1 MHPRDIRISDY
12 SYALPDDRIAL
23 HPLSERDASKLLV
36 YEQGKIY
43 ESLFRDLAAEIPS
56 DALLVFNNTRVIRAR
71 LHFQRE
77 TGAWIELFC
86 TEAVEPYHDFSRTL
100 THHGDVVLRAFV
112 GNGKRWKAGEILQ
125 QEIQV
130 SGKSLLLA
138 AEKITPV
145 EEQWLIKL
153 SWSDES
159 VSFAEVLESAG
170 KIPLPP
176 YLNREEDAAD
186 EERYQTIFAQHKGSV
201 AAPTASL
208 HFTPTVLQ
216 ALQEKGIRTTEVTL
230 HVGAGTFKPVK
241 SERMEDHLMHREQV
255 LIPRV
260 LIEQLIA
267 QKNAPVVAAGTTSL
281 RTLESIYWFGQKL
294 VSQPGRS
301 VADLFVDQW
310 KPYETTSE
318 VPTPIALR
326 AVLDWMNE
334 NNKSVLTG
342 ETRLL
347 IAPGYTFRIASGLIT
362 NFHQP
367 QSTLLL
373 LVAAFVGDDYKRIYD
388 FALENKF
395 RFLSYGDGS
404 LLWRRTH

>member
-1 MHPRDIRISDY
+1 MSVRRHFARGKLVLLIFAAMHPKDIRISDF
-12 SYALPDDRIAL
+12 SYLLPDERIAL
-23 HPLSERDASKLLV
+23 HPLAERDASKLLLYKNGV
-36 YEQGKIY
+36 IAEKQ
-43 ESLFRDLAAEIPS
+43 FRDLASEIPA

-71 LHFQRE
+71 MHFQRE
-77 TGAWIELFC
+77 TGALIELFC
-86 TEAVEPYHDFSRTL
+86 TESVEPFRDFARSL
-100 THHGDVVLRAFV
+100 TCGGSVVLRAFV
-112 GNGKRWKAGEILQ
+112 GNGKRWKTGEVLQ
-125 QEIQV
+125 LEMQAH
-130 SGKSLLLA
+130 GKPMLLT
-138 AEKITPV
+138 AEKIAPV
-145 EEQWLIKL
+145 DEQWLVKL
-153 SWSDES
+153 SWPDVSF
-159 VSFAEVLESAG
+159 SFAEVLEAVG

-176 YLNREEDAAD
+176 YLNREEESDD

-208 HFTPTVLQ
+208 HFTPAVLHALQ
-216 ALQEKGIRTTEVTL
+216 AKGIRTAEVTL

-241 SERMEDHLMHREQV
+241 SELMNDHLMHREQIIISRELV
-255 LIPRV
+255 AA
-260 LIEQLIA
+260 LIA
-267 QKNAPVVAAGTTSL
+267 QKNAPIVAAGTTSL

-310 KPYETTSE
+310 EPYETSAE

-326 AVLDWMNE
+326 AVLDWMTE

-347 IAPGYTFRIASGLIT
+347 IAPSYKFRIVSGLIT

-373 LVAAFVGDDYKRIYD
+373 LVAAFV
-388 FALENKF
+388 
-395 RFLSYGDGS
+395 
-404 LLWRRTH
+404 

>member
-1 MHPRDIRISDY
+1 MHPKDIRISDF

-36 YEQGKIY
+36 YREGKIS
-43 ESLFRDLAAEIPS
+43 ESLFRDLAAEIS
-56 DALLVFNNTRVIRAR
+56 SNALLVFNNTRVIRAR

-86 TEAVEPYHDFSRTL
+86 TEAVEPYPDFARTL
-100 THHGDVVLRAFV
+100 THRGSVVLRAFV
-112 GNGKRWKAGEILQ
+112 GNGKRWKTGEVLQ
-125 QEIQV
+125 QEIHV
-130 SGKSLLLA
+130 HEKSMHLT
-138 AEKITPV
+138 AEKIAPV
-145 EEQWLIKL
+145 DEQWLIKL
-153 SWSDES
+153 AWSEETI
-159 VSFAEVLESAG
+159 SFAEVLEAVG

-176 YLNREEDAAD
+176 YLNREEDAED

-216 ALQEKGIRTTEVTL
+216 DLQEKEIRTAEVTL

-241 SERMEDHLMHREQV
+241 SERMEDHLMHCEQV
-255 LIPRV
+255 LIPRT

-267 QKNAPVVAAGTTSL
+267 QKNEPVVAAGTTSL

-310 KPYETTSE
+310 EPYVTTSE

-373 LVAAFVGDDYKRIYD
+373 LVAAFVGEDFRKIYD
-388 FALENKF
+388 FALEHEF

-404 LLWRRTH
+404 LLWRRTN